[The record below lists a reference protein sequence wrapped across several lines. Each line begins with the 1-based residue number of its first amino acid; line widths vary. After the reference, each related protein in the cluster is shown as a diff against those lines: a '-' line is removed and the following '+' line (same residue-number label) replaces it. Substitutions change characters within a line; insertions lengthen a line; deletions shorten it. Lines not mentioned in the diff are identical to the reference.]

1 MQKYVL
7 ITGASRGI
15 GRSTALLF
23 AKKGWHVFLN
33 CGKSIKELE
42 EVKKEIDSMKTDLMN
57 TNSKECSI
65 GSCSLVPGD
74 VGNPEQ
80 VRRIFKEIYRTCH
93 HLDVLVNNAGVAHI
107 GLLSD
112 MSDEEWS
119 RIINTNLSSVFYCCR
134 EAIPP
139 MVSEKQGRI
148 INVSSMWGTS
158 GASCE
163 VAYSASKSGVN
174 GLTRALAKEL
184 APSNIQVNAIACG
197 VIDTVM
203 NGQLDEEERKE
214 LEYEIPMG
222 RFGESN
228 EVAKL
233 IWDIANAPS
242 YMTGQVIGID
252 GGYL

>member
-57 TNSKECSI
+57 TDSMECAI

-74 VGNPEQ
+74 VGNPED
-80 VRRIFKEIYRTCH
+80 VKRIFKEIYQTCH

-112 MSDEEWS
+112 MSDEEWNRVIS
-119 RIINTNLSSVFYCCR
+119 TNLSSVFYCCR

-139 MVSEKQGRI
+139 MVSEKCGRI
-148 INVSSMWGTS
+148 INVSSMWGVS

-163 VAYSASKSGVN
+163 VAYSASKSGIN

-203 NGQLDEEERKE
+203 NNQLNEEERKT
-214 LEYEIPMG
+214 LEYDIPMG
-222 RFGESN
+222 RFGDPYEA
-228 EVAKL
+228 AKL

-242 YMTGQVIGID
+242 YMTGQIIGID